1 MGGVDLSADHA
12 TVRAREGVQ
21 AILMGMAFP
30 TVEELTALITPLA
43 ASHHLDVE
51 GIRVT
56 KAGPKSTVAIKLD
69 SDSRPD
75 LDLLEVLSQ
84 EIGELFDA
92 AEDRGELNFGAG
104 YLLEVSTPG
113 VDAPLTAARHWRR
126 NRGRLV
132 ALGEAD
138 PKRIARIGALNDE
151 ETSVILVERDKKL
164 LTVSVLELANSP
176 RAVVEIE
183 FAKPAQD
190 ELDLTGLTFD
200 EAVDEHNH

>member
-1 MGGVDLSADHA
+1 M
-12 TVRAREGVQ
+12 Q

-75 LDLLEVLSQ
+75 LDLLELVSQ
-84 EIGELFDA
+84 ETGELFDA
-92 AEDRGELNFGAG
+92 AEARGELNFGAG

-113 VDAPLTAARHWRR
+113 VDTPLTEPRHWRR

-132 ALGEAD
+132 AVGESD
-138 PKRIARIGALNDE
+138 PKRIARIGALNGE
-151 ETSVILVERDKKL
+151 ETAVVLVERDKKK
-164 LTVSVLELANSP
+164 LTVSVMELANSP